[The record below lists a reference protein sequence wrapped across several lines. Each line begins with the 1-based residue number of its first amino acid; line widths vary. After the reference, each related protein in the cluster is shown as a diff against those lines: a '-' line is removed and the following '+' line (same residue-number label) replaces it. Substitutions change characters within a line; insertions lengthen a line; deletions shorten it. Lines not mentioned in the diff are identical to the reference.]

1 MSLKLI
7 QKCVSLLLCSSKSF
21 KAATLLLSFHWL
33 IMAKS
38 LTGNIHKEAAP
49 KRTRIGNGRRIR
61 SRVFSGRTKRASAR
75 KAYRGQGK

>member
-1 MSLKLI
+1 
-7 QKCVSLLLCSSKSF
+7 
-21 KAATLLLSFHWL
+21 
-33 IMAKS
+33 MAKS

-49 KRTRIGNGRRIR
+49 KRTRIGDGRRIR